1 MKHGKIIYLMR
12 YMDAPNSTIEYSMG
26 VGVMRTTL
34 FGKKKIDY
42 IKISGFVNEEL
53 EVGDEVYYC
62 FDKDYPSKCCVIKKE
77 ERK

>member
-12 YMDAPNSTIEYSMG
+12 YMDAPSSTIEYSMG
-26 VGVMRTTL
+26 VAVMRTTL

-53 EVGDEVYYC
+53 KVGDEVYYR

>member
-1 MKHGKIIYLMR
+1 
-12 YMDAPNSTIEYSMG
+12 
-26 VGVMRTTL
+26 MRTTL

-53 EVGDEVYYC
+53 KVGDEVYYR